1 MSGMNLRWPSPLP
14 SSGPV
19 VLRPF
24 RDADLGLVAE
34 LSTDPYLPQIG
45 TVPAVF
51 DEQAGLAY
59 IARQHQRLHDGVGYS
74 FAIADVHDDRRL
86 GFAGLW
92 PQDGDWAHLGYAVA
106 PRARGRGV
114 ATAALA
120 ALTTFAWT
128 LPSLDRLEL
137 LIEPWNV
144 GSCRV
149 AEHCG
154 YQQDSEPGRTEIGGE
169 QREVLRY
176 VLVRRTPE

>member
-1 MSGMNLRWPSPLP
+1 MNLRWPSPLP

-24 RDADLGLVAE
+24 RDADLALVAE

-59 IARQHQRLHDGVGYS
+59 IARQHQRLQDGVGYS
-74 FAIADVHDDRRL
+74 FAIADTFDDRGL

-92 PQDGDWAHLGYAVA
+92 PQDGDRATLGYAVA
-106 PRARGRGV
+106 PSARGRGV
-114 ATAALA
+114 ATAALT

-128 LPSLDRLEL
+128 LPGLDRLEL

-149 AEHCG
+149 AERCG
-154 YQQDSEPGRTEIGGE
+154 YQQESEPYLTEIEGE

-176 VLVRRTPE
+176 VLLRGAPG